1 METLD
6 LADVAAQGWLDNVAD
21 IAGAL
26 PGGLCVRAE
35 PGLALLATGAP
46 LASVNGVIDVRSSP
60 RPGLV
65 AELAE
70 RAADEIDVPWCI
82 QVRAEPDAEIADAAA
97 AQGMTTVARIPL
109 MLRELAAGGRLG
121 GPSPEGWAMRRS
133 GPEDS
138 AIFATALAAGFEAPV
153 EVMSLLGAAEILGLP
168 CATGYLAE
176 VDGEVVATG
185 LALRAEGCVGIYNIS
200 VPPGRRRQGY
210 GAAITS
216 AILEAERERGA
227 RLAYLLSSEQGLS
240 VYESLGFRTV
250 ERWTRYTR

>member
-6 LADVAAQGWLDNVAD
+6 VADVAAQGWLVNVAD
-21 IAGAL
+21 IARAL

-46 LASVNGVIDVRSSP
+46 LASVNGVFDVRSSP
-60 RPGLV
+60 RPGLIV
-65 AELAE
+65 GLAA
-70 RAADEIDVPWCI
+70 RAADGIDAPWCI
-82 QVRAEPDAEIADAAA
+82 QTRGEPDAETAGTAAA
-97 AQGMTTVARIPL
+97 HGMTTVVRTPL
-109 MLRELAAGGRLG
+109 MVRELADSATPGASLPAGYVLRN
-121 GPSPEGWAMRRS
+121 P

-138 AIFATALAAGFEAPV
+138 AVFATALAAGFEAPV
-153 EVMSLLGAAEILGLP
+153 EVMSVLGGPGILGLP

-185 LALRAEGCVGIYNIS
+185 MALRAEGCVGVYNIS
-200 VPPGRRRQGY
+200 VPPARRRQGH
-210 GAAITS
+210 GAAITA

-227 RLAYLLSSEQGLS
+227 RLAYLLSSDKGLP

-250 ERWTRYTR
+250 EWWTRYTV